1 MGAVPRAGNDSG
13 GGQLGN
19 AIRCKPGGTNDF
31 IYIVVQEAVWDALA
45 KRIGPEVGMPNLA
58 TDPKFAAIESRRR
71 HQGDMWEIIGEF
83 ALKHDKRDL
92 MGILNELNVPC
103 GPVMSTED
111 LANDEHVK
119 LREMYVELD
128 HPKRGKWYNIG
139 MPIKL
144 SDSPARIERSPLLGE
159 HTEEILKEVLGYSEE
174 DVARLKSVGALS
186 KPPKKAA

>member
-1 MGAVPRAGNDSG
+1 
-13 GGQLGN
+13 
-19 AIRCKPGGTNDF
+19 
-31 IYIVVQEAVWDALA
+31 
-45 KRIGPEVGMPNLA
+45 
-58 TDPKFAAIESRRR
+58 
-71 HQGDMWEIIGEF
+71 
-83 ALKHDKRDL
+83 

-111 LANDEHVK
+111 LASDEHVK

-174 DVARLKSVGALS
+174 DVARLKSAGALS
-186 KPPKKAA
+186 RPPKKAG